1 MTKRILA
8 SILTISGLSVIIAVL
23 LATALLHNYSTEKLE
38 TEIATDAE
46 IIAEAVEI
54 NGGRFLNETSFSSDI
69 RVTMAGLFLIR
80 KKILRNSTTIQT
92 ERKST
97 TR

>member
-8 SILTISGLSVIIAVL
+8 SILTISILSVIIAVL

-69 RVTMAGLFLIR
+69 RVTWISSDGRVIFDSEENPKELDDHSDR
-80 KKILRNSTTIQT
+80 K
-92 ERKST
+92 
-97 TR
+97 